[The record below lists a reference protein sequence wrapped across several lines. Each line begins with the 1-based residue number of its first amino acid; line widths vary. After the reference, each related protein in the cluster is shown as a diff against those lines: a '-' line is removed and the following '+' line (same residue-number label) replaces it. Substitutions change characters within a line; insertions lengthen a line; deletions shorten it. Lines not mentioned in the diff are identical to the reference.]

1 MAVIA
6 FDTIV
11 NLVAFM
17 AVGLFVIL
25 GFWGIGS
32 GPGLPSLADNPR
44 LASLS
49 KPLFAPGIAS
59 LRNWVA
65 ISVLAGLAISMA
77 RWRRTP

>member
-1 MAVIA
+1 MVAVIA

-32 GPGLPSLADNPR
+32 GPGQGKGGR
-44 LASLS
+44 
-49 KPLFAPGIAS
+49 
-59 LRNWVA
+59 
-65 ISVLAGLAISMA
+65 
-77 RWRRTP
+77 